1 MSRLKVIFFESD
13 TLFSQDNPTEGMA
26 MQIGEIER
34 TETEVVRVSTEEYKG
49 RKYVDVRIYFA
60 NDEGEWKPTKKGV
73 TIQPEKIDLF
83 LDLIKK
89 AKESL

>member
-1 MSRLKVIFFESD
+1 
-13 TLFSQDNPTEGMA
+13 MA

-49 RKYVDVRIYFA
+49 RKYVDVRIYFE

-73 TIQPEKIDLF
+73 TIPPEKIDLF